1 DHGLLAAAV
10 DIASGDSAILS
21 GTLSL
26 ATHPWLAD
34 HAVTGTALLPGTAFL
49 DLALHAADHTTS
61 AGVKELLVQTPLLL
75 PTTGALDLQIV
86 IDAPDPDGCRNT
98 TIYSRPHTTTH
109 TTWTRHAQATL
120 APHDGSPATGDA
132 AFAAPG
138 AWPPADATPVPTEDL
153 YETLA
158 GRGYAYGPAFQGLTR
173 LWRGADPSELFAEVV
188 LPEAAAGDADRFG
201 LHPALLDAALHG
213 LSRHETFPQEG
224 VWLPFSWNGIGLHA
238 SGARTLRVRLR
249 TIGEAALQVTAADPS
264 GQLVLNIDE
273 LHIRAV
279 DPGRLATAAPAPDGL
294 FSLDWIP
301 VPAPAAEEADLA
313 GVALL
318 GQDPLGLGAALTGAT
333 AHGDVAA
340 LAAALDGG
348 APAPACAVVTAV
360 SPAEEQGLPE
370 SAHRIAADLLAV
382 VQAWIAEPRLE
393 STPLLVLT
401 RGAVAAGQGPRA
413 DVTDLPAS
421 TAWGLIRSAQSEHP
435 DRFVL
440 LDTDPDTTEAPDHTA
455 LITRALGTGEPQL
468 AHRSGTL
475 LALRVGRGSGTGQ
488 IPAVSGFG
496 AGHDWRIDA
505 LGGGTFDEVGR
516 AANPR
521 ATRPLEPGEIRLQ
534 VRAAG
539 LNFYDVAVALGMVTV
554 TDGLGAEGAG
564 VVVET
569 GPGVTRFAV
578 GDRVLGTFPSAF
590 APLTVADERMVA
602 PVPEGWSFE
611 QAASIP
617 AVFLTAYYALHD
629 LANLQ
634 PGERVLIHAA
644 TGGVGMAAVQ
654 LARHLGA
661 EVYATA
667 SPAKWDTLR
676 AMGLDDDHIA
686 NSRTLDFADHFRT
699 TTHGHG
705 LDVILASLAGE
716 PVDTSLTLLA
726 PGGRYLEMGKTD
738 IRRPE
743 DTATAHPGTTYQAF
757 DLKEAGPDRT
767 HAMLTD
773 LLTLFNDNTL
783 TPPPRTTWHLADLR
797 HALRHMSQGRH
808 TGKNVI
814 TIPTP
819 VNPHGTVLI
828 TGGTGTLGSLLARH
842 LVTHHHTTHLHL
854 ISRQG
859 PHAPGADQLHDD
871 LLNLGAHTVTITA
884 CDATNP
890 TALTHLIHTIPTEH
904 PLTAVIHTTGALDDA
919 TVASL
924 TPDQLRAV
932 LTTKA
937 DSAVH
942 LHRLTAGHDL
952 GAFVLYS
959 SAAGLIGSAGQA
971 NYAAANTFLDALA
984 AHRHANGLPATSLAW
999 GLWAQASAMTGH
1011 LTDQDHARMSR
1022 SAFLPMSSEQ
1032 GLRLFDA
1039 ADRTARPLHLLSPL
1053 DLAHAP
1059 RLPLWSRLATIRPT
1073 AAAEQSGPALTEQLA
1088 ALTPTERHQHVL
1100 GLVRRQVAVILG
1112 IDNPTVIDATR
1123 GFLDQGLDSLTAVE
1137 LRNRLHTTTA
1147 IRLPATAVF
1156 DHPTPNALTQYL
1168 LDQLAPAGEK
1178 SPEEVTQ
1185 AAIGRIL
1192 SELDRLSAL
1201 VGSVPAADIAATRVP
1216 ARLSA
1221 LLSTI
1226 TATDPA
1232 TEEADLDSVSAEEL
1246 FAFIDNEL

>member
-1 DHGLLAAAV
+1 
-10 DIASGDSAILS
+10 
-21 GTLSL
+21 
-26 ATHPWLAD
+26 
-34 HAVTGTALLPGTAFL
+34 
-49 DLALHAADHTTS
+49 
-61 AGVKELLVQTPLLL
+61 
-75 PTTGALDLQIV
+75 
-86 IDAPDPDGCRNT
+86 DPDGCRNT

-120 APHDGSPATGDA
+120 APHDGSLTAGDA
-132 AFAAPG
+132 AFAATG
-138 AWPPADATPVPTEDL
+138 AWPPADATAVPTDDL

-158 GRGYAYGPAFQGLTR
+158 GRGYAYGPAFQGVTR
-173 LWRGADPSELFAEVV
+173 LWRGADPSELFAEVS
-188 LPEAAAGDADRFG
+188 LPEGKADDADGFG

-213 LSRHETFPQEG
+213 LSLHEGFPQEG
-224 VWLPFSWNGIGLHA
+224 VWLPFSWNGISLHA
-238 SGARTLRVRLR
+238 SGARSLRVRLR

-264 GQLVLNIDE
+264 GQLVLHIDE
-273 LHIRAV
+273 LHIRPV
-279 DPGRLATAAPAPDGL
+279 DASRLVTAAAAPDGL
-294 FSLDWIP
+294 YGLDWIP
-301 VPAPAAEEADLA
+301 VAAPAAEEDAVT
-313 GVALL
+313 GVAVL
-318 GQDPLGLGAALTGAT
+318 GPDPLGLGTALAGAA
-333 AHGDVAA
+333 AHGDVAE
-340 LAAALDGG
+340 LAAALDRGT
-348 APAPACAVVTAV
+348 PAPACAVVTAV
-360 SPAEEQGLPE
+360 TPATEQEPAE
-370 SAHRIAADLLAV
+370 SAHRIAAGLLAA

-393 STPLLVLT
+393 STPLIVLT

-413 DVTDLPAS
+413 DVTDLAAS
-421 TAWGLIRSAQSEHP
+421 TAWGLVRSAQSEHP
-435 DRFVL
+435 DRFLL
-440 LDTDPDTTEAPDHTA
+440 LDADPDTDTEDWAA

-468 AHRSGTL
+468 AQRSATL
-475 LALRVGRGSGTGQ
+475 LALRVGRGSGAGQ

-496 AGHDWRIDA
+496 AGSDWRIDA

-521 ATRPLEPGEIRLQ
+521 ATRPLEPGEVRLQ

-539 LNFYDVAVALGMVTV
+539 MNFYDVAVALGMVTV

-629 LANLQ
+629 LADLQ

-699 TTHGHG
+699 TTGGHG
-705 LDVILASLAGE
+705 LDVVLASLAGQ
-716 PVDTSLTLLA
+716 PVDTSLALLA

-738 IRRPE
+738 IRQPE
-743 DTATAHPGTTYQAF
+743 DTAAAHPGTTYQAF

-767 HAMLTD
+767 RDMLAD
-773 LLTLFNDNTL
+773 LLTLFTDHTL
-783 TPPPRTTWHLADLR
+783 TPLPRTTWHLADLR

-814 TIPTP
+814 TVPTP
-819 VNPHGTVLI
+819 VDPDGTVLV

-859 PHAPGADQLHDD
+859 PNAPGADQLRDD
-871 LLNLGAHTVTITA
+871 LLTLGARTVTITA

-890 TALTHLIHTIPTEH
+890 TALTELIDTIPTEH

-919 TVASL
+919 TVSSL
-924 TPDQLRAV
+924 TPEQLRTV
-932 LTTKA
+932 LTAKV

-959 SAAGLIGSAGQA
+959 SAAGIIGSPGQA

-984 AHRHANGLPATSLAW
+984 AHRHANGLAATSLAW
-999 GLWAQASAMTGH
+999 GLWAQASSMTGH

-1022 SAFLPMSSEQ
+1022 SAILPMSSEQ
-1032 GLRLFDA
+1032 GLGLFDA
-1039 ADRTARPLHLLSPL
+1039 ADRADRALHLLSPL

-1073 AAAEQSGPALTEQLA
+1073 ATTHQSGPALGEQLA
-1088 ALTPTERHQHVL
+1088 GLTPTERHQHVL
-1100 GLVRRQVAVILG
+1100 TLVRRQVAVILG
-1112 IDNPTVIDATR
+1112 IDNPAGIDATR

-1137 LRNRLHTTTA
+1137 LRNRLHTATA
-1147 IRLPATAVF
+1147 VRLPATTVF

-1168 LDQLAPAGEK
+1168 LDQLAPTAEK

-1185 AAIGRIL
+1185 ATIGRIL

-1201 VGSVPAADIAATRVP
+1201 VGSVPAADITATRIP
-1216 ARLSA
+1216 ARLHA

-1226 TATDPA
+1226 SAPDPT